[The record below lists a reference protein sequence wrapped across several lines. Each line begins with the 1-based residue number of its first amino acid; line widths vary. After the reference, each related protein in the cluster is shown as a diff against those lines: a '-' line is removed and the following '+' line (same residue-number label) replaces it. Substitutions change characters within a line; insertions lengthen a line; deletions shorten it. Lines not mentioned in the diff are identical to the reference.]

1 MKKSLAVLLCSFFM
15 ALVLIPG
22 IYGMWQQEL
31 GVEGCVRIRAEKK
44 VYDQSKIAETG
55 SGKEEKQENLESN
68 GSVDGMRV
76 SPEKKTENIADTG
89 HIGDTANIGDT
100 ENIGETG
107 SNVDTEAT
115 GTTAVQINTATS
127 STNETKETSNP
138 NAVGNTSESNTNNIS
153 SANAGAGDDTK

>member
-55 SGKEEKQENLESN
+55 SGKEERQENLESN

-89 HIGDTANIGDT
+89 HIGDT
-100 ENIGETG
+100 ENIGEPG
-107 SNVDTEAT
+107 SNVDKEAT